1 GSLEPQ
7 FMSGLSVAL
16 DLPLLLQKGASLDV
30 EDRQE
35 VKQAIQEK
43 IKTKSF
49 KEWHEIFANLDVCVE
64 PVLSLTESLN
74 SPLEQERGW

>member
-1 GSLEPQ
+1 MACSMAVFFYDYYMTQDGRYLSIGSLEPQ

-43 IKTKSF
+43 IKN
-49 KEWHEIFANLDVCVE
+49 EII
-64 PVLSLTESLN
+64 
-74 SPLEQERGW
+74 